1 MDTTIP
7 LNSGS
12 SSLQNSPRIL
22 NHHNL
27 LPMMNQTKT
36 AMNQTITA
44 LRLCSAATLLLAG
57 TLNAATDGLTDVVLL
72 DFENV
77 ETVTEGKPLSGTF
90 AGNQTSAV
98 VSMGQVSVVRGS
110 AELSSG
116 ADTTATPGAISIK
129 IPDVVPLSPLEL
141 SFSLA
146 QPKDQSNSS
155 FLFEIRMRDSTN
167 GEEYAIQL
175 SPNAEYFGGSGVSSF
190 NAAGQLVSGTPYAS
204 LNAHG
209 AAQEIQVT
217 FDPDEGLRVLKDGEE
232 VAAFRNFK
240 RLEKIDRIELL
251 NSPAG
256 GGLIHWVI
264 DYVKVS
270 GRLSENK
277 Q

>member
-7 LNSGS
+7 INSGN

-36 AMNQTITA
+36 A
-44 LRLCSAATLLLAG
+44 LLLCSAAALLLTG
-57 TLNAATDGLTDVVLL
+57 TLNAATDGPTDVVLL

-77 ETVTEGKPLSGTF
+77 EMVSEGKPLSGTF

-98 VSMGQVSVVRGS
+98 VSMGQVSAVRGS
-110 AELSSG
+110 AELSGG
-116 ADTTATPGAISIK
+116 ADTTPGAISIK

-155 FLFEIRMRDSTN
+155 FLFEIRMRDSTK
-167 GEEYAIQL
+167 GEEYTIQL
-175 SPNAEYFGGSGVSSF
+175 SPNAGYFGGCGVSSF
-190 NAAGQLVSGTPYAS
+190 NDAGELVSGNPGAS
-204 LNAHG
+204 LNANG
-209 AAQEIQVT
+209 NAQQIQVT
-217 FDPDEGLRVLKDGEE
+217 FDPDAGLRVLKDGVEI
-232 VAAFRNFK
+232 AAFRNFK

-251 NSPAG
+251 NNPAG

-264 DYVKVS
+264 DDVKVS
-270 GRLSENK
+270 GRLRENNK
-277 Q
+277 